1 MAGHDVPIL
10 LLFLEPVVKGKVRHM
25 SHGIFMMGT
34 SISSCPIGLGI
45 AIASIDRPL
54 DTFN

>member
-1 MAGHDVPIL
+1 VPHVSWH
-10 LLFLEPVVKGKVRHM
+10 FLMVA
-25 SHGIFMMGT
+25 